1 MGAFSDGIEFSADEL
16 KDLQEIRVNAE
27 RFITVENKTAYY
39 RCSGENSV
47 YFYLG
52 GYTNRT
58 QRDFLKKVKGDNPN
72 LKFLHFGDIDAGGFY
87 IHDHLCRMTGVPFS
101 LWHMSVEE
109 LKNPRYAGCLQKL
122 MPGDRKRL
130 KKLRGTEL
138 YRQTAEYMLQEN
150 VKLEQEIVSLYLT
163 DG

>member
-1 MGAFSDGIEFSADEL
+1 
-16 KDLQEIRVNAE
+16 
-27 RFITVENKTAYY
+27 
-39 RCSGENSV
+39 
-47 YFYLG
+47 
-52 GYTNRT
+52 
-58 QRDFLKKVKGDNPN
+58 
-72 LKFLHFGDIDAGGFY
+72 
-87 IHDHLCRMTGVPFS
+87 MTGVPFS

-122 MPGDRKRL
+122 TPGDRKRL